1 MSLTGILIGNYMNDG
16 FIVITGIL
24 FGLVVLIIYW
34 ILRNLIK
41 TLRRTRE
48 VEKAKKCPYK
58 IEGGL
63 EMPKTHVKITISIP
77 EELDKVIDSLVA
89 ESKKTTKPMSKSG
102 FIAVCVYEYLDNS
115 LKILDSQ
122 KKPEEGGKA

>member
-1 MSLTGILIGNYMNDG
+1 MADGIIILLSIVGG
-16 FIVITGIL
+16 VIVI
-24 FGLVVLIIYW
+24 IIYYAFW
-34 ILRNLIK
+34 NLLESLK
-41 TLRRTRE
+41 RTRE
-48 VEKAKKCPYK
+48 VEKANKCPYY

-63 EMPKTHVKITISIP
+63 EMPKSHVKITISIP

-122 KKPEEGGKA
+122 KKPEKGGKA